1 MFGFSQRR
9 LVTGSSCCSPSLS
22 WSPTRSAPTT
32 TSLSTTATPPPSRSL
47 EGLKCLCKH
56 KNDVANSKVLWVEA
70 SPSSHCNRVFN
81 AACLQ
86 VRCLSSTESELR
98 TIIQYDTV
106 QLVNMMLMLMWKRMS
121 SRNWVTILYQATNP
135 ICFDVL
141 DWKNVL
147 KIISC
152 CCKNCIFP
160 KNIVYLQESGR

>member
-1 MFGFSQRR
+1 MCGFSWDNLAKLILRSVFGFSQRHR
-9 LVTGSSCCSPSLS
+9 VIGSSCCSPSLS

-47 EGLKCLCKH
+47 EGLKCLCEH

-86 VRCLSSTESELR
+86 VRCLGSTESGLR

-106 QLVNMMLMLMWKRMS
+106 QLIYDVDADVEEDELKKLGDNLVSSNKSYMLW
-121 SRNWVTILYQATNP
+121 
-135 ICFDVL
+135 CFGLEECVE
-141 DWKNVL
+141 N
-147 KIISC
+147 
-152 CCKNCIFP
+152 N
-160 KNIVYLQESGR
+160 